1 MRKFV
6 SICLSVV
13 AVFCLWV
20 FFPLIVRGENLPLT
34 TTIGY
39 SNLKQSLN
47 DLSASLE
54 AYTFLDIVESFESSL
69 HNLVSFFT
77 SDQTFFEKVFAGVTG
92 IFSLVA
98 LPFKMFYNYL
108 TCGFS
113 FIFAFIRFIISL
125 VWGFFN

>member
-13 AVFCLWV
+13 AVFSLLV
-20 FFPLIVRGENLPLT
+20 FFPLIVRGGNLPLT

-39 SNLKQSLN
+39 NNLKQSLN

-54 AYTFLDIVESFESSL
+54 PYTFLDIVESFESSL
-69 HNLVSFFT
+69 SNLVSSFT
-77 SDQTFFEKVFAGVTG
+77 SDQSFFEKFFEGITG

-98 LPFKMFYNYL
+98 LPFKIFYNYL
-108 TCGFS
+108 AYGFS
-113 FIFAFIRFIISL
+113 FIFAFIRFILSL

>member
-39 SNLKQSLN
+39 NNLKAALN

-54 AYTFLDIVESFESSL
+54 PYTFLDIVKSFESSL
-69 HNLVSFFT
+69 SNLISSFT
-77 SDQTFFEKVFAGVTG
+77 SDQSFFSKVFEGITG
-92 IFSLVA
+92 LFSLIA
-98 LPFKMFYNYL
+98 LPFKIFYNYL
-108 TCGFS
+108 AYGFH
-113 FIFAFIRFIISL
+113 FIFAFIRFILSL
-125 VWGFFN
+125 VLGFFN

>member
-20 FFPLIVRGENLPLT
+20 FFPLIVRDENLPLT
-34 TTIGY
+34 TTNGY
-39 SNLKQSLN
+39 NNLKQSLN

-54 AYTFLDIVESFESSL
+54 PHTFLNIVETFESSL
-69 HNLVSFFT
+69 SNLVSSFT
-77 SDQTFFEKVFAGVTG
+77 SDQTFFDKVFAGITG

-98 LPFKMFYNYL
+98 LPFKIFYDYL
-108 TCGFS
+108 TYGFN
-113 FIFAFIRFIISL
+113 FIFAFIRFILSL

>member
-13 AVFCLWV
+13 AVFCLLV
-20 FFPLIVRGENLPLT
+20 FFPLIVRGVDLPLT

-54 AYTFLDIVESFESSL
+54 PYTFLDIVESFESSL
-69 HNLVSFFT
+69 SNLVSSFV
-77 SDQTFFEKVFAGVTG
+77 SDQSFFERLFEG
-92 IFSLVA
+92 INAVFSLIA
-98 LPFKMFYNYL
+98 LPFKIFYNYL
-108 TCGFS
+108 AYGFN
-113 FIFAFIRFIISL
+113 FIFAFIRFILSL

>member
-13 AVFCLWV
+13 AVFCLLV

-39 SNLKQSLN
+39 NYLKRSLN

-54 AYTFLDIVESFESSL
+54 PYTFLYIVRSFESSL
-69 HNLVSFFT
+69 SSLVSSFT
-77 SDQTFFEKVFAGVTG
+77 SDQSFFEKVFEGITG

-98 LPFKMFYNYL
+98 LPFKIFYNYL
-108 TCGFS
+108 AYGFS
-113 FIFAFIRFIISL
+113 FIFAFIRFILSL
-125 VWGFFN
+125 LWGFFN

>member
-6 SICLSVV
+6 SIYLSVV
-13 AVFCLWV
+13 AVFCLLL
-20 FFPLIVRGENLPLT
+20 FFPLIVRGGNLPLT

-54 AYTFLDIVESFESSL
+54 PCTFLDIVESFESSL
-69 HNLVSFFT
+69 SGLVSSFT
-77 SDQTFFEKVFAGVTG
+77 SDQSFFDKIFEGITG
-92 IFSLVA
+92 IFSIVA
-98 LPFKMFYNYL
+98 LPFKIFYNYL
-108 TCGFS
+108 AYVFN
-113 FIFAFIRFIISL
+113 FIFAFIRFILSL

>member
-20 FFPLIVRGENLPLT
+20 FFPLIIRGENLPLT

-39 SNLKQSLN
+39 NHLKQSLN

-54 AYTFLDIVESFESSL
+54 PYTFLDIVESFESSL
-69 HNLVSFFT
+69 SNLVSAYT
-77 SDQTFFEKVFAGVTG
+77 SDQGFFEKIFAGITG
-92 IFSLVA
+92 IFSLIA
-98 LPFKMFYNYL
+98 LPFKIFYNYL
-108 TCGFS
+108 AYGFS
-113 FIFAFIRFIISL
+113 FIFAFIRFILSL

>member
-13 AVFCLWV
+13 AVFCLLV
-20 FFPLIVRGENLPLT
+20 FFPLIIRGENLPLT

-39 SNLKQSLN
+39 NNLKQSLN

-54 AYTFLDIVESFESSL
+54 PYTFLDIVESFESSL
-69 HNLVSFFT
+69 SNLVSAYT
-77 SDQTFFEKVFAGVTG
+77 SDQGFFEKIFAGITG

-98 LPFKMFYNYL
+98 LPFKIFYNYL
-108 TCGFS
+108 AYGFS
-113 FIFAFIRFIISL
+113 FIFAFIRFILSL

>member
-6 SICLSVV
+6 SICLSFV
-13 AVFCLWV
+13 AIFCLLV
-20 FFPLIVRGENLPLT
+20 FFPLIVRGESLPLT

-39 SNLKQSLN
+39 NNLRQSLN

-54 AYTFLDIVESFESSL
+54 PYTFLDIVESFESSL
-69 HNLVSFFT
+69 SNLISSFT
-77 SDQTFFEKVFAGVTG
+77 SDQSFFEKIFEGVTG
-92 IFSLVA
+92 IFSLIA
-98 LPFKMFYNYL
+98 LPFKIFYNYL
-108 TCGFS
+108 TYGFS

>member
-6 SICLSVV
+6 SICLSFV
-13 AVFCLWV
+13 AVFCLLI
-20 FFPLIVRGENLPLT
+20 FFPLIIRGGNLPLT

-39 SNLKQSLN
+39 NNLKQSLN

-54 AYTFLDIVESFESSL
+54 PYTFLDIVESFESSL
-69 HNLVSFFT
+69 SNLVSSFT
-77 SDQTFFEKVFAGVTG
+77 SDQGFFEKFFEGITG

-98 LPFKMFYNYL
+98 LPFKIFYNYL
-108 TCGFS
+108 AYGFS
-113 FIFAFIRFIISL
+113 FIFAFIRFILSL

>member
-13 AVFCLWV
+13 AFFCLLF
-20 FFPLIVRGENLPLT
+20 FFPLIVRGGNLPLT

-39 SNLKQSLN
+39 NNLKQSLN

-54 AYTFLDIVESFESSL
+54 PYTFLDIVESFESSL
-69 HNLVSFFT
+69 NNLISSYT
-77 SDQTFFEKVFAGVTG
+77 SNQGFFEKIFDGITG
-92 IFSLVA
+92 IFSLIA
-98 LPFKMFYNYL
+98 LPFKIFYNYL
-108 TCGFS
+108 AYGFN
-113 FIFAFIRFIISL
+113 FVFAFIRFILSL

>member
-13 AVFCLWV
+13 SIFCLLV
-20 FFPLIVRGENLPLT
+20 FFPLIVRGGDLPLT
-34 TTIGY
+34 TAIGY

-54 AYTFLDIVESFESSL
+54 PYAFLDILDSFGSSL
-69 HNLVSFFT
+69 SNLVSSFT
-77 SDQTFFEKVFAGVTG
+77 SDQGFFEKIFAGVTG

-98 LPFKMFYNYL
+98 LPFKIFYNYL
-108 TCGFS
+108 AYGFN
-113 FIFAFIRFIISL
+113 FIFAFIRFIFSL

>member
-1 MRKFV
+1 MRKFF

-39 SNLKQSLN
+39 NNLKESLN

-54 AYTFLDIVESFESSL
+54 PYTFLDIVESFESSL
-69 HNLVSFFT
+69 SNLVSAFT
-77 SDQTFFEKVFAGVTG
+77 SDQGFFDKVFEGITG
-92 IFSLVA
+92 IFSLFA
-98 LPFKMFYNYL
+98 LPFKIFYNHLAYN
-108 TCGFS
+108 FN
-113 FIFAFIRFIISL
+113 FIFAFIRFILSL

>member
-6 SICLSVV
+6 SICLSFV
-13 AVFCLWV
+13 AVFCLWI

-39 SNLKQSLN
+39 DYLKHSLN
-47 DLSASLE
+47 NLSASLE
-54 AYTFLDIVESFESSL
+54 PYIFLDIVQSFESSFS
-69 HNLVSFFT
+69 NLVSSFT
-77 SDQTFFEKVFAGVTG
+77 SDQSFFEKVFEGITG

-98 LPFKMFYNYL
+98 LPFKIFYNSLAY
-108 TCGFS
+108 GFN
-113 FIFAFIRFIISL
+113 FIFAFIRFILSL